1 MAISPTALYSAFADD
16 LAASEY
22 TDQAFLSRCLAAL
35 VGPSGFPPTD
45 GVRAF
50 VERECALDSVDVTPI
65 DAAIRFQL
73 KGMFWKYLDTS
84 ETDPNLD
91 AVALDKFMSVNKRLG
106 LWEFSPN
113 TSGDEELMGSFKEL
127 IWNFWNPQGFPLV
140 SGSYDLLDHGST
152 GPGVSVGARGEDFY
166 TKLFSSP
173 MTHTSEA
180 LLQSYL
186 DWTDEEPTWKAAEST
201 RSLTFGESTRV
212 LGSSLKFVPKDVRE
226 SRTIAVEPTLNMYFQ
241 LGLGQILA
249 KRIRSFFGVDLRSQ
263 QLWNREAAR
272 VGSVLASQPVN
283 GSRQEPWA
291 PGLATIDLK
300 SASDSIGLR
309 LLEWALPRDFY
320 AILRR
325 YRCDRA
331 TLVDGSVQDLNMVST
346 MGNGFTF
353 PLQTMLFS
361 CVVVAAIK
369 SYGITPNRPYVQ
381 IGSEVD
387 VLESIGR
394 KAQWPHF
401 NLFNPMPGILGKVP
415 KGDPG
420 DWGVF
425 GDDIVCHPE
434 IAPRVLRLLSLL
446 GFEVNATKSFVEGH
460 FRESCGC
467 DFYRGHDIRAF
478 YVKERLDSRTSLY
491 KALNGFLEWST
502 RTGVKLPNVC
512 QLLLTHLPG
521 RERFRPLYV
530 PLGEGRDS
538 GLRIPLSVLR
548 ELLRKGPIEGIRQ
561 DIRHQA
567 LSYERLVPHAKQLRI
582 GDGFVSVPRR
592 QRSRIYNPSGLLL
605 AFLRGDVRNGRVS
618 IRQND
623 TRYRKRGCITP
634 NWDYIPP
641 VHDWIRLVTGRV
653 DMRRLENASRSML
666 EHLL

>member
-16 LAASEY
+16 LDASGF
-22 TDQAFLSRCLAAL
+22 TDEAFLSRCLAAL
-35 VGPSGFPPTD
+35 VGPSGFPSND
-45 GVRAF
+45 GIRAF
-50 VERECALDSVDVTPI
+50 VERECAIDSSDVTAI
-65 DAAIRFQL
+65 SAAIRYQL
-73 KGMFWKYLDTS
+73 KGMYWKYLDTS

-91 AVALDKFMSVNKRLG
+91 AVALDKFKSVNMRLG
-106 LWEFSPN
+106 LWQYSPN
-113 TSGDEELMGSFKEL
+113 TSGDEELMGSFREH

-140 SGSYDLLDHGST
+140 SGNYDLLDHGST
-152 GPGVSVGARGEDFY
+152 GPGVSVGSRGEDFY
-166 TKLFSSP
+166 TKMFSSP
-173 MTHTSEA
+173 LTYTSKA

-201 RSLTFGESTRV
+201 RSLTFGDPLRV
-212 LGSSLKFVPKDVRE
+212 QGSSLKFVPKDVRE

-241 LGLGQILA
+241 LGLGSILA

-272 VGSVLASQPVN
+272 VGSLLSLAVS
-283 GSRQEPWA
+283 SRPSSTWMN
-291 PGLATIDLK
+291 GLATIDLK

-320 AILRR
+320 NILCRM
-325 YRCDRA
+325 RCTSA
-331 TLVDGSVQDLNMVST
+331 TLADGSVEELNMVST

-353 PLQTMLFS
+353 PLQTMIFS

-369 SYGITPNRPYVQ
+369 SFGITPNKPYVQ
-381 IGSEVD
+381 IGSEID
-387 VLESIGR
+387 VAASIGR
-394 KAQWPHF
+394 KANWPHF
-401 NLFNPMPGILGKVP
+401 HLFDPTPGILGSVP

-434 IAPRVLRLLSLL
+434 VAPRVLRLLSLL

-478 YVKERLDSRTSLY
+478 YVKERLDTRTSLY

-502 RTGVKLPNVC
+502 RIGINLPNTS

-521 RERFRPLYV
+521 RERFRPIIV

-538 GLRIPLSVLR
+538 GLRMPLSVLR

-561 DIRHQA
+561 DVKCQS
-567 LSYERLVPHAKQLRI
+567 LFYQRLVPHAKQLRI
-582 GDGFVSVPRR
+582 GDGFIAVPGK
-592 QRSRIYNPSGLLL
+592 QRSRIYNPSGLVL

-618 IRQND
+618 IRQSD
-623 TRYRKRGCITP
+623 TRYRKRGCICP

-641 VHDWIRLVTGRV
+641 IHDWIRLVTGRV
-653 DMRRLENASRSML
+653 DVRRLETAARSML